1 MGLEGFKGEDCKVS
15 NLAWL
20 VLHVNCVG
28 YVMSEN
34 KRLAARIQMA
44 LYISLLFPSPPRF
57 FFVDG
62 FLCFCGYIQ
71 GVPTP

>member
-20 VLHVNCVG
+20 VLRVNCVG

-44 LYISLLFPSPPRF
+44 LYISLIFLMEMFQTKASPPRLVESF
-57 FFVDG
+57 MHSR
-62 FLCFCGYIQ
+62 
-71 GVPTP
+71 P